1 MFPSGEIVEEYA
13 AVFNVRL
20 LVEDKTVVSL
30 IVVELPARVVSMNG
44 VEVVTVEKRRDKHSK
59 NHGLI

>member
-13 AVFNVRL
+13 AVFNVRH

-59 NHGLI
+59 NPGLI